1 MTLTKSGKLYNHFAW
16 LLKWWIFCQN
26 FRSSLMTS
34 HHCSKIDL
42 LPESRKNLNYNASRL
57 KIKISCQN
65 LDFHA
70 NLFKSIYLHCTTAKV
85 FEFLPRPWRF
95 FNYISPLL
103 KSELPTKIREISDLP
118 RITAKVLDF
127 WQKLGYSPITLHH
140 S

>member
-1 MTLTKSGKLYNHFAW
+1 MTLTKSGKLFNHFAW

-26 FRSSLMTS
+26 IRSSLMTS
-34 HHCSKIDL
+34 YRCSKIDL
-42 LPESRKNLNYNASRL
+42 LPKSWKNLNYIASRL
-57 KIKISCQN
+57 KIKISCQI